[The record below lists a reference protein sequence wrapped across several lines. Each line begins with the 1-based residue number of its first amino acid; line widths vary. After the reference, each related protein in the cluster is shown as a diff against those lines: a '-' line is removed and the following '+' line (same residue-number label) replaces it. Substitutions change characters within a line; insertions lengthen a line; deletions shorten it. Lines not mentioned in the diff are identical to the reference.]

1 MRYYREFPSDEI
13 KNMLL
18 RAIDDLTENCMLDC
32 GLFYYKELPSLVRLG
47 NNTLLL
53 ESLSIGYELTGNP
66 EYLEYGYGTFRKAIN
81 EKPGSTNGSKQI
93 IEDALICAG
102 GSTKGFAQ
110 SFIPLIT
117 YYKDLVEAG
126 LWNDEILR

>member
-1 MRYYREFPSDEI
+1 
-13 KNMLL
+13 MLL

-66 EYLEYGYGTFRKAIN
+66 EYLKYGYGTFRKAIN

-93 IEDALICAG
+93 ITHQRHRDNR
-102 GSTKGFAQ
+102 Q
-110 SFIPLIT
+110 P
-117 YYKDLVEAG
+117 
-126 LWNDEILR
+126 NDEINHLLQ